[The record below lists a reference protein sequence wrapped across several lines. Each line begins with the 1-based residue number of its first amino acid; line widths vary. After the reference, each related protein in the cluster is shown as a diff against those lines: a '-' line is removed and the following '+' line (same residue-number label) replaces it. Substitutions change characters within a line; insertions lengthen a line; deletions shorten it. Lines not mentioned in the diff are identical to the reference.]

1 MKEPLRTTAL
11 RRITVIVLGAL
22 LSGCAYT
29 SIERAPAQHDK
40 PWQGNK
46 SMVAS
51 MAYQPAGV
59 TLEEGHEYS
68 LAELIDLGQ
77 RNNMETRQAWNRAR
91 EAALS
96 VGLVEATFL
105 PVLSASVIAGHQR
118 SSSPSPLANLGGGD
132 RIRTSVEGV
141 VPALT
146 LGWLLFDFGKREA
159 LLEGAEHISF
169 ASNVLFNAVHKKVI
183 RDVTDQFY
191 QYNTARHRAQLAQE
205 ALKNYQAVE
214 DAVTARLNAGVA
226 TRLDLVMAQ
235 QAVAQAKLY
244 VVTSQGLEKNA
255 YLTLL
260 KVVGVNPAEQVNI
273 ASAADHRL
281 PAPSDPMTEQVLQ
294 KAILERDDVAAAYA
308 ALKAAEAGVKVAKAD
323 FMPSVFMG
331 AVLAKNRTQFDV
343 QDLPIPLPGLTNRST
358 STGVLVGVSI
368 PIFDGGL
375 RSTLLSKAEIHRQ
388 EAENTLQALQR
399 DALREIIAAE
409 TMLDSALQSYQTA
422 TDLVHAAETA
432 YDAALDAYQVGVGT
446 ITMATEAASAVL
458 LAKQAQV
465 DAHSA
470 SLIAAANLAF
480 VMGE

>member
-1 MKEPLRTTAL
+1 MNGLLTRKLVT
-11 RRITVIVLGAL
+11 TVILGAL

-29 SIERAPAQHDK
+29 SIERAPERPDQLWK
-40 PWQGNK
+40 GNTTRL
-46 SMVAS
+46 ST

-59 TLEEGHEYS
+59 TVEAGHVYS
-68 LAELIDLGQ
+68 LAELIDIGQ
-77 RNNMETRQAWNRAR
+77 RNNIETRQAWNRAR

-105 PVLSASVIAGHQR
+105 PVLSANVIAGHQR
-118 SSSPSPLANLGGGD
+118 SSRPSPLANLGGGD

-146 LGWLLFDFGKREA
+146 LGWLLFDFGRREA
-159 LLEGAEHISF
+159 LLEGAEHVSF
-169 ASNVLFNAVHKKVI
+169 ASNVLFNAVHKKII
-183 RDVTDQFY
+183 RDVTDQYY
-191 QYNTARHRAQLAQE
+191 QYNTAMHRTQLAKE
-205 ALKNYQAVE
+205 ALRNFEAVE
-214 DAVTARLNAGVA
+214 AAVSARLAAGVA
-226 TRLDLVMAQ
+226 TRLDQVMAQ

-260 KVVGVNPAEQVNI
+260 KVVGVNPAEHMQI
-273 ASAADHRL
+273 TSSTEHRL
-281 PAPSDPMTEQVLQ
+281 PAPADPMTEQVLQ
-294 KAILERDDVAAAYA
+294 KAILGRDDVAAAYA

-331 AVLAKNRTQFDV
+331 AVLAKNHSEFDV
-343 QDLPIPLPGLTNRST
+343 QDVPIPLPGLTNRST
-358 STGVLVGVSI
+358 STGVLIGISM

-375 RSTLLSKAEIHRQ
+375 RSALLSKAEIHRQ

-399 DALREIIAAE
+399 DALREIVAAE

-422 TDLVHAAETA
+422 TELVKAAETA

>member
-1 MKEPLRTTAL
+1 MNKPLRTQTMKPIAAAL
-11 RRITVIVLGAL
+11 LGVL

-29 SIERAPAQHDK
+29 SIDRAPARHDQ
-40 PWQGNK
+40 PWKNT
-46 SMVAS
+46 STLTAT

-59 TLEEGHEYS
+59 SLQEGHEYT

-77 RNNMETRQAWNRAR
+77 RNNIETRQAWNRAR

-105 PVLSASVIAGHQR
+105 PVLSANVIAGHQR
-118 SSSPSPLANLGGGD
+118 STRPSPLSNLGGGD

-191 QYNTARHRAQLAQE
+191 QYNTARHRTVLAQE
-205 ALKNYQAVE
+205 ALTNYQAVE
-214 DAVTARLNAGVA
+214 AAVNARLAAGVA
-226 TRLDLVMAQ
+226 TRLDQVMAQ

-244 VVTSQGLEKNA
+244 VVTSQGLAKNA

-260 KVVGVNPAEQVNI
+260 KVVGVSPAEQVNI
-273 ASAADHRL
+273 ATSIDHKL
-281 PAPSDPMTEQVLQ
+281 PAPSDPMTEQLLQ

-331 AVLAKNRTQFDV
+331 AVLAKNRSQFDV
-343 QDLPIPLPGLTNRST
+343 QDVPIPLPDLTNRST

-375 RSTLLSKAEIHRQ
+375 RSSLLSKAEIHRQ

-422 TDLVHAAETA
+422 TDLVNAAETA

-465 DAHSA
+465 DAQSA
-470 SLIAAANLAF
+470 ALIAAANLAF

>member
-11 RRITVIVLGAL
+11 KRMTVITLGAL

-29 SIERAPAQHDK
+29 SIERAPEQHDK
-40 PWQGNK
+40 PWQGNR

-51 MAYQPAGV
+51 MVYQPAGV
-59 TLEEGHEYS
+59 TLQEGHEYG

-105 PVLSASVIAGHQR
+105 PVLSANVIAGHQR
-118 SSSPSPLANLGGGD
+118 SSRPSPLANLGGGD

-273 ASAADHRL
+273 ASAVDHRL
-281 PAPSDPMTEQVLQ
+281 PAPADPMTEQVLQ

-422 TDLVHAAETA
+422 TDLVNAAETA

>member
-1 MKEPLRTTAL
+1 
-11 RRITVIVLGAL
+11 
-22 LSGCAYT
+22 
-29 SIERAPAQHDK
+29 
-40 PWQGNK
+40 
-46 SMVAS
+46 
-51 MAYQPAGV
+51 
-59 TLEEGHEYS
+59 
-68 LAELIDLGQ
+68 
-77 RNNMETRQAWNRAR
+77 
-91 EAALS
+91 
-96 VGLVEATFL
+96 
-105 PVLSASVIAGHQR
+105 
-118 SSSPSPLANLGGGD
+118 LANLGGGD

-191 QYNTARHRAQLAQE
+191 QYNTARHRAQLAKE

-273 ASAADHRL
+273 ASAVDHRL
-281 PAPSDPMTEQVLQ
+281 PAPADPMTEQVLQ

-422 TDLVHAAETA
+422 TDLVNAAETA